1 METKICKD
9 CGRELPL
16 TDFRITKGGGR
27 ANMCNMCITEKR
39 AEMRYKRAQTGGGGK
54 MPPFSDPDFDGRDPG
69 EVWRQ
74 MCRAEKWLNSRE
86 GYKVSLSGE
95 YREVKIRK
103 LKKE

>member
-1 METKICKD
+1 METKICKV

-16 TDFRITKGGGR
+16 TAF
-27 ANMCNMCITEKR
+27 ANN
-39 AEMRYKRAQTGGGGK
+39 RYGTLLSTCRECVSEKRAQTRYNRAQMGGK
-54 MPPFSDPDFDGRDPG
+54 PPPFSDELFDGMTPG
-69 EVWRQ
+69 DVWRQ

-95 YREVKIRK
+95 YHQTIIKK